1 MTAEIEYLRPTVSGP
16 PSAVSNPKFPMT
28 RLTGNAKASYVRVMF
43 DNIARRYDLMN
54 TLMTFGQHQNWRRA
68 AARLAQP
75 PRDGL
80 ALDLATGTGDFAAA
94 LQDIEP
100 TCRVVGVDFAVEM
113 MRLGQAKYD
122 GRMAFIAGDML
133 RLPLP
138 NNAFDCSVNGFVL
151 RNVADVH
158 AAFAEM
164 YRVLKPYGR
173 AVSLEITTPR
183 APIWRDVFAAYF
195 DHVMPSIGGWLS
207 GDPAAYRYLPQSVH
221 DFMAP
226 EQVADVMRAVGFRD
240 VYCRIWALG
249 SMAVYVGVK

>member
-1 MTAEIEYLRPTVSGP
+1 MAKLSGD
-16 PSAVSNPKFPMT
+16 
-28 RLTGNAKASYVRVMF
+28 AKASYVRAMF

-54 TLMTFGQHQNWRRA
+54 ALMTFGQHQNLRRA

-75 PRDGL
+75 PRHGL

-113 MRLGQAKYD
+113 MRLGQNKYD
-122 GRMAFIAGDML
+122 GQVAFAAGDML

-138 NNAFDCSVNGFVL
+138 DNTFDCSVNGFVL
-151 RNVADVH
+151 RNVADVC

-164 YRVLKPYGR
+164 HRVLKPRGR
-173 AVSLEITTPR
+173 AVSLEITSPR
-183 APIWRDVFAAYF
+183 APVWRDVFAAYF
-195 DHVMPSIGGWLS
+195 DHIMPSIGGWLS
-207 GDPAAYRYLPQSVH
+207 GDAAAYRYLPQSVH

-226 EQVADVMRAVGFRD
+226 EQATDVMRAVGFSE
-240 VYCRIWALG
+240 VYVRIWALG